1 MTLLA
6 EHRQRLNIAL
16 TELLASTVQI
26 EALMQSDMPVS
37 THIYTDFFERSATCM
52 GQLAGLQ
59 EEVVRI
65 FQDQLEKGKGT

>member
-6 EHRQRLNIAL
+6 EHRQRLNVAL

-26 EALMQSDMPVS
+26 EALLQSDMPVS
-37 THIYTDFFERSATCM
+37 THIYIDFFERSAACM
-52 GQLAGLQ
+52 GQIAGLQ

-65 FQDQLEKGKGT
+65 FQDQLEKGKGA